1 MELLVRTRN
10 GSSAAWRALMKRSAP
25 GMACSSWTSTPSMSM
40 RKLGRG
46 PRSVVVMPVS
56 CPNPRTYALWDE
68 HAASAGG
75 APQQERAGGRRGVRR
90 GRPLP
95 GGRPGPA
102 ADRLHHPG
110 PGQRARGDRLRGR
123 LGGHPRGAAGPAA
136 GAGPRGPAGAGPAGP
151 GRLAGRAR
159 PGAAAG
165 PARPQ
170 PGRAVLAG
178 GGGRRR
184 GRAHARGAAAMT
196 AGPVAP
202 ADRHGPAAATV
213 LVGALLVL
221 VGIGWLLDAGG
232 VEVPWRAL
240 LPAALIAVGLACVAG
255 AFQGRQ
261 HALMVVGVALTAVL
275 SVAVAADWDL
285 DVPLAGGVGDRAE
298 RPATPA
304 ELTEYEL
311 GAGDFLLDLQQLQV
325 PPGTTAVQARVG
337 VGELVVELPDGVS
350 VRVVASS
357 GLGEVQVL
365 GEQEGGF
372 ANRVDTSVEA
382 GGDRRLEL
390 DLRVG
395 MGQVR
400 VER

>member
-1 MELLVRTRN
+1 MTTE
-10 GSSAAWRALMKRSAP
+10 P
-25 GMACSSWTSTPSMSM
+25 I
-40 RKLGRG
+40 
-46 PRSVVVMPVS
+46 PRP
-56 CPNPRTYALWDE
+56 
-68 HAASAGG
+68 
-75 APQQERAGGRRGVRR
+75 
-90 GRPLP
+90 
-95 GGRPGPA
+95 
-102 ADRLHHPG
+102 
-110 PGQRARGDRLRGR
+110 
-123 LGGHPRGAAGPAA
+123 
-136 GAGPRGPAGAGPAGP
+136 
-151 GRLAGRAR
+151 
-159 PGAAAG
+159 
-165 PARPQ
+165 
-170 PGRAVLAG
+170 
-178 GGGRRR
+178 
-184 GRAHARGAAAMT
+184 
-196 AGPVAP
+196 P

-261 HALMVVGVALTAVL
+261 HAMMVVGVALTAVL

-285 DVPLAGGVGDRAE
+285 DVPLAGGVGDRTE

-337 VGELVVELPDGVS
+337 VGELVVELPEGVS
-350 VRVVASS
+350 ARVVASS

>member
-1 MELLVRTRN
+1 M
-10 GSSAAWRALMKRSAP
+10 
-25 GMACSSWTSTPSMSM
+25 
-40 RKLGRG
+40 
-46 PRSVVVMPVS
+46 
-56 CPNPRTYALWDE
+56 
-68 HAASAGG
+68 
-75 APQQERAGGRRGVRR
+75 
-90 GRPLP
+90 
-95 GGRPGPA
+95 
-102 ADRLHHPG
+102 
-110 PGQRARGDRLRGR
+110 
-123 LGGHPRGAAGPAA
+123 
-136 GAGPRGPAGAGPAGP
+136 
-151 GRLAGRAR
+151 
-159 PGAAAG
+159 
-165 PARPQ
+165 
-170 PGRAVLAG
+170 
-178 GGGRRR
+178 
-184 GRAHARGAAAMT
+184 
-196 AGPVAP
+196 
-202 ADRHGPAAATV
+202 

-261 HALMVVGVALTAVL
+261 HAMMVVGVALTAVL

-285 DVPLAGGVGDRAE
+285 DVPLAGGVGDRTE

-350 VRVVASS
+350 ARVVASS

-365 GEQEGGF
+365 GEQESGF
-372 ANRVDTSVEA
+372 ANRVDTTVEA

>member
-1 MELLVRTRN
+1 MTTE
-10 GSSAAWRALMKRSAP
+10 P
-25 GMACSSWTSTPSMSM
+25 I
-40 RKLGRG
+40 
-46 PRSVVVMPVS
+46 PRP
-56 CPNPRTYALWDE
+56 P
-68 HAASAGG
+68 
-75 APQQERAGGRRGVRR
+75 
-90 GRPLP
+90 
-95 GGRPGPA
+95 
-102 ADRLHHPG
+102 ADR
-110 PGQRARGDRLRGR
+110 
-123 LGGHPRGAAGPAA
+123 
-136 GAGPRGPAGAGPAGP
+136 RGPA
-151 GRLAGRAR
+151 
-159 PGAAAG
+159 
-165 PARPQ
+165 
-170 PGRAVLAG
+170 
-178 GGGRRR
+178 
-184 GRAHARGAAAMT
+184 T
-196 AGPVAP
+196 
-202 ADRHGPAAATV
+202 ATV

-261 HALMVVGVALTAVL
+261 HAMMVVGVALTAVL

-285 DVPLAGGVGDRAE
+285 DVPLAGGVGDRTE

-337 VGELVVELPDGVS
+337 VGELVVELPEGVS
-350 VRVVASS
+350 ARVVASS

-372 ANRVDTSVEA
+372 ANRVDTTVEA